1 MPQQRSK
8 VPPVTTK
15 IGAAKQINITKK
27 RKKRTPKWSRAPISA
42 EEAGEETHSPPKQLM
57 KSLLPSRHV
66 LLEIFL
72 LSFPSPYPLSLPE
85 P

>member
-15 IGAAKQINITKK
+15 IRCSQTNKYYKK
-27 RKKRTPKWSRAPISA
+27 KERKEHLWSRAPSVQS
-42 EEAGEETHSPPKQLM
+42 EAGEETHPPPKQLM

-66 LLEIFL
+66 LLEIFPL
-72 LSFPSPYPLSLPE
+72 IPSPTPFPLPE